1 VGQLLEEVLP
11 QGDME
16 RARGNREE
24 GRRLRERW
32 SAALATLRDAVGFR
46 FEFPDCPPW
55 LIPPD
60 FPGHDASPAPHGALE
75 MLLNSRVEIHWPEKV
90 VEARHQKPLAQI
102 QERETQK
109 LIRQT
114 QARLLNQRP
123 TDNAAQLRTAREA
136 TGRSMREVA
145 PLLGIS
151 QAQLSKLET
160 GKKPLPETELRRCLA
175 LLETLRRRRA

>member
-1 VGQLLEEVLP
+1 
-11 QGDME
+11 
-16 RARGNREE
+16 
-24 GRRLRERW
+24 
-32 SAALATLRDAVGFR
+32 
-46 FEFPDCPPW
+46 
-55 LIPPD
+55 
-60 FPGHDASPAPHGALE
+60 

-90 VEARHQKPLAQI
+90 VEARHQRPLAQI

-160 GKKPLPETELRRCLA
+160 GKKPLPEAELKRCLA
-175 LLETLRRRRA
+175 LLETMKRRRA